1 MRALAAFALVAVC
14 SGAAACGADRG
25 ADEGQASADTAAA
38 DSDVAEVTCA
48 AYAEQG
54 LRVDARSREAYRAA
68 LGEPDSVA
76 SETVANRHV
85 PGVTDTI
92 FRWHYPGLTTQIW
105 KPGTEGGTDL
115 LDRVEVRSDDH
126 LAWPEL
132 GIGTRAERIV
142 QAFGPPME
150 RSEQRIEYACGSGMG
165 AETVVAFLLEGGR
178 VSEVHFDMYV
188 D

>member
-1 MRALAAFALVAVC
+1 MRALGLLIVVVLC

-25 ADEGQASADTAAA
+25 ADEGQAPADTAAA
-38 DSDVAEVTCA
+38 GSDVAEVTCA
-48 AYAEQG
+48 TYAEEG
-54 LRVDARSREAYRAA
+54 LRVDARSREAYRDA

-76 SETVANRHV
+76 SETVENRHV
-85 PGVTDTI
+85 PGVIDTI

-126 LAWPEL
+126 LAYPEL

-142 QAFGPPME
+142 QAFGAPME
-150 RSEQRIEYACGSGMG
+150 RSEERIEYACGSGMA
-165 AETVVAFLLEGGR
+165 AETVVVFLLEGGR
-178 VSEVHFDMYV
+178 VSQVHFDMYV